1 MQSRPWIKRFRDRT
15 EGSVVI
21 EAALGLPILL
31 AVMVG
36 VLEVGNY
43 FFVNAALENAVLR
56 ASRFGVTGDNAA
68 GTTREEQLLQIVEEE
83 TFGWIDMNQ
92 VTVETLVYEQ
102 FSDIGNAEPYTDAN
116 DSGTYDA
123 GESYSDVNGNGQWD
137 SDMAIAG
144 LGDAGDIV
152 LYRLSYPAM
161 SVTGFGD
168 WAGKSITIK
177 ATVAVRNE
185 PF

>member
-1 MQSRPWIKRFRDRT
+1 MAIRKWLKKFRKQT
-15 EGSVVI
+15 EGSVVV
-21 EAALGLPILL
+21 EAAIGLPILL
-31 AVMVG
+31 SVIVG

-43 FFVNAALENAVLR
+43 FFINAALENAVLR
-56 ASRFGVTGDNAA
+56 ASRFGVTGGSDPTA
-68 GTTREEQLLQIVEEE
+68 TREEQLLQIVEEE

-116 DSGTYDA
+116 DSGTYDE
-123 GESYSDVNGNGQWD
+123 GEAYSDVNGNGQWD
-137 SDMAIAG
+137 SDMASAG

-152 LYRLSYPAM
+152 LYRLSYPAN
-161 SVTGFGD
+161 SITGFAE
-168 WAGKSITIK
+168 WAERSITIQ